1 MLGAVLAVGGLWV
14 GVKYLV
20 TDWLSQSVTWVAY
33 VDEADVLRIAPV
45 LVGIAFLLA
54 AVSSVVT
61 LNRHTRV

>member
-1 MLGAVLAVGGLWV
+1 M
-14 GVKYLV
+14 
-20 TDWLSQSVTWVAY
+20 TWVAY